1 MLGRTISHYRITKEL
16 GAGGMGVVYAGEDVR
31 LGRAVALKF
40 VPEDL
45 TDSRALQRLRGEARA
60 ASALNH
66 PNICTIYDVG
76 EYEGRPYLVMELLKG
91 QTLRDLLTHG
101 PTRIHQTV
109 DIGIQVADALDAAHG
124 AGIVHRDI
132 KPANLFLMERG
143 VVKILDFGLAK
154 HLVDEHHEHA
164 SRTMVPS
171 TTTEPEPLTVEGVTV
186 GTVAYMSPEQVTGEL
201 LDGRTDL
208 FSLGIVL
215 YECVTG
221 RRPFAGKTSAV
232 ILSAILNEAPVAPV
246 VFNPHIPARL
256 QDVINNC
263 LEKDRELRYQDAAG
277 LRADLRRVRR
287 DLESGQSAA
296 AKTIVKSAGG
306 AGRSSAAGRRLDS
319 SASTRPQ
326 RPLVWG
332 AAAAG
337 MVVAVGLAAYWL
349 SFRPPQP
356 SAPPPAETA
365 VSAPEAQDQSR
376 VDLATSSLNARRYRD
391 ALGYA
396 REVLQSSPDHAEAR
410 RVRDE
415 AAAAIARFDE
425 AIARG
430 NRLLGAGDADGASAA
445 LQAAREIDPSASAVA
460 SLQEQIVSHYR
471 GLARSRQE
479 STRAGA
485 SSSPGGP
492 RPEERTTRT
501 TTPGEPPRAPAPVAA
516 APPPVQP
523 GPANPPE
530 PAQSAS
536 AKPPEPAQ
544 SAPAKPS
551 QPAEAVPLKP
561 PSPSGAEPSA
571 PPPAAANSSG
581 GTLPPKPDEAPPR
594 AAVAPPPAAVVAPK
608 PPPPEN
614 DDALITRL
622 IEAWGRAIET
632 KDLAAYRALK
642 PNMSAAE
649 QRRIE
654 EGFRAVSS
662 QRVTIT
668 ILGIEIRGTQAVVRL
683 RRRDAINVDG
693 RQQTTDTQQT
703 ITVARAGSNW
713 VIRDIGR

>member
-1 MLGRTISHYRITKEL
+1 MLGRTISHYRITAQL

-31 LGRAVALKF
+31 LGRPVALKF

-154 HLVDEHHEHA
+154 HLIDEHHEHP
-164 SRTMVPS
+164 SRTVVPS

-306 AGRSSAAGRRLDS
+306 SGRGSAAGSRLDA

-326 RPLVWG
+326 PPLAWG
-332 AAAAG
+332 AAFAA
-337 MVVAVGLAAYWL
+337 VVAVGFAAYWV
-349 SFRPPQP
+349 SFRAPQP

-365 VSAPEAQDQSR
+365 ASVPEAPDQSR
-376 VDLATSSLNARRYRD
+376 VDLAITSLNARRYRE

-396 REVLQSSPDHAEAR
+396 REVLQASPDNAEAQ
-410 RVRDE
+410 RVRNE
-415 AAAAIARFDE
+415 ATVVLQRFDD

-430 NRLLGAGDADGASAA
+430 QRLVSAGDLDGASAA
-445 LQAAREIDPSASAVA
+445 LRTAREIDPGSSAVA
-460 SLQEQIVSHYR
+460 ALQEQIVSQYK
-471 GLARSRQE
+471 GLARQRPE
-479 STRAGA
+479 APRSTA
-485 SSSPGGP
+485 SPPVGGT
-492 RPEERTTRT
+492 RPEERA
-501 TTPGEPPRAPAPVAA
+501 APAPSIA
-516 APPPVQP
+516 
-523 GPANPPE
+523 ANPPPE
-530 PAQSAS
+530 PVQSAQV
-536 AKPPEPAQ
+536 KPPPPAI
-544 SAPAKPS
+544 P
-551 QPAEAVPLKP
+551 E
-561 PSPSGAEPSA
+561 
-571 PPPAAANSSG
+571 PPPAAA
-581 GTLPPKPDEAPPR
+581 PPAPTPP
-594 AAVAPPPAAVVAPK
+594 ASVPPASASPAPAPPAATTADAAPPAK
-608 PPPPEN
+608 PSEPAPRPAGTAPPVESAPAES
-614 DDALITRL
+614 DDVLITRV
-622 IEAWGRAIET
+622 IEAWAHAIEN

-642 PNMSAAE
+642 PNMTAAE

-654 EGFRAVSS
+654 DGFRAVSS

-668 ILGIEIRGTQAVVRL
+668 ILGIEKRGTQAVVRL
-683 RRRDAINVDG
+683 RRRDAIVVDG

>member
-1 MLGRTISHYRITKEL
+1 MVGRTISHYRITAQL

-101 PTRIHQTV
+101 PARIHQTV

-143 VVKILDFGLAK
+143 AIKILDFGLAK
-154 HLVDEHHEHA
+154 HLVDQRREDP
-164 SRTMVPS
+164 SRTVVPS

-277 LRADLRRVRR
+277 LRADLKRVRR

-296 AKTIVKSAGG
+296 AKTIVSSGG
-306 AGRSSAAGRRLDS
+306 GSRRSSSAAAGPVADPGPPPRRQL
-319 SASTRPQ
+319 A
-326 RPLVWG
+326 LGW
-332 AAAAG
+332 AA
-337 MVVAVGLAAYWL
+337 VAVALAALGATAYWM
-349 SFRPPQP
+349 SR
-356 SAPPPAETA
+356 APEQTPVPAAET
-365 VSAPEAQDQSR
+365 VSAPERSDRGR
-376 VDLATSSLNARRYRD
+376 VDLATSSLNARRYRE

-396 REVLQSSPDHAEAR
+396 RDVLQSSPDNAEAQ

-415 AAAAIARFDE
+415 AT
-425 AIARG
+425 
-430 NRLLGAGDADGASAA
+430 AA
-445 LQAAREIDPSASAVA
+445 LQRF
-460 SLQEQIVSHYR
+460 
-471 GLARSRQE
+471 
-479 STRAGA
+479 
-485 SSSPGGP
+485 
-492 RPEERTTRT
+492 
-501 TTPGEPPRAPAPVAA
+501 
-516 APPPVQP
+516 
-523 GPANPPE
+523 
-530 PAQSAS
+530 
-536 AKPPEPAQ
+536 
-544 SAPAKPS
+544 
-551 QPAEAVPLKP
+551 
-561 PSPSGAEPSA
+561 
-571 PPPAAANSSG
+571 
-581 GTLPPKPDEAPPR
+581 
-594 AAVAPPPAAVVAPK
+594 
-608 PPPPEN
+608 
-614 DDALITRL
+614 DDA
-622 IEAWGRAIET
+622 IERVNGFFAIADDQ
-632 KDLAAYRALK
+632 KGIRNAGNRHRALHQEDVICFVLRQK
-642 PNMSAAE
+642 NGEVLCHSTGNLAESA
-649 QRRIE
+649 
-654 EGFRAVSS
+654 
-662 QRVTIT
+662 
-668 ILGIEIRGTQAVVRL
+668 RL
-683 RRRDAINVDG
+683 ETGDF
-693 RQQTTDTQQT
+693 
-703 ITVARAGSNW
+703 S
-713 VIRDIGR
+713 

>member
-1 MLGRTISHYRITKEL
+1 MLGRTISHYRITAQL
-16 GAGGMGVVYAGEDVR
+16 GAGGMGVVYAGEDIR

-101 PTRIHQTV
+101 PARIHQTV

-124 AGIVHRDI
+124 AGIIHRDI

-154 HLVDEHHEHA
+154 HLIDERHEHP
-164 SRTMVPS
+164 SRTVVPS
-171 TTTEPEPLTVEGVTV
+171 TTTEPEALTIEGVTV

-215 YECVTG
+215 YECATG

-232 ILSAILNEAPVAPV
+232 ILSAILNEAPVAPA

-296 AKTIVKSAGG
+296 AKTIAKSVGG
-306 AGRSSAAGRRLDS
+306 AGRSSAAAGRPDP
-319 SASTRPQ
+319 SASGRQPI
-326 RPLVWG
+326 PLAWG
-332 AAAAG
+332 AAFAAFL
-337 MVVAVGLAAYWL
+337 AVGFAAYWV
-349 SFRPPQP
+349 SFRTPAP
-356 SAPPPAETA
+356 SPPPAET
-365 VSAPEAQDQSR
+365 VSAPALPDRSR
-376 VDLATSSLNARRYRD
+376 VDLAISSLNARRYRE

-396 REVLQSSPDHAEAR
+396 REVLQSSPDNAEAQ
-410 RVRDE
+410 RVRDDAT
-415 AAAAIARFDE
+415 AALQRFDD
-425 AIARG
+425 AVARAQ
-430 NRLLGAGDADGASAA
+430 RLLNAGDPDGASAA
-445 LQAAREIDPSASAVA
+445 LREAREIEPGSAAVA
-460 SLQEQIVSHYR
+460 ALQEQIVSQYK
-471 GLARSRQE
+471 GLARQ
-479 STRAGA
+479 
-485 SSSPGGP
+485 
-492 RPEERTTRT
+492 RP
-501 TTPGEPPRAPAPVAA
+501 EPPRNTPPAPAAGTRPQERTAPPPPVERPEPPAAVAA
-516 APPPVQP
+516 TPPPEPVQSAQVKPAPPLVPEPPPAATPPAQAPPAAATADATLPAKPAEPAPRASAPPPV
-523 GPANPPE
+523 E
-530 PAQSAS
+530 
-536 AKPPEPAQ
+536 
-544 SAPAKPS
+544 SAP
-551 QPAEAVPLKP
+551 
-561 PSPSGAEPSA
+561 
-571 PPPAAANSSG
+571 
-581 GTLPPKPDEAPPR
+581 T
-594 AAVAPPPAAVVAPK
+594 
-608 PPPPEN
+608 EN
-614 DDALITRL
+614 DDSLITRV
-622 IEAWGRAIET
+622 IDAWARAIEN

-642 PNMSAAE
+642 PNMTAAE

-668 ILGIEIRGTQAVVRL
+668 ILGIEKRGAQALVRL
-683 RRRDAINVDG
+683 RRRDAIVADG

-703 ITVARAGSNW
+703 ITVARAGSSW

>member
-1 MLGRTISHYRITKEL
+1 MLGRTISHYRITAQL

-40 VPEDL
+40 VPDDL

-101 PTRIHQTV
+101 PARIHQTV

-154 HLVDEHHEHA
+154 HLVDEHHEHP
-164 SRTMVPS
+164 SQTVIPS

-232 ILSAILNEAPVAPV
+232 ILSAILNEAPLAPM

-277 LRADLRRVRR
+277 LRADLKRVRR

-296 AKTIVKSAGG
+296 AKSIVTSGG
-306 AGRSSAAGRRLDS
+306 GRRPRSAAASPADASAPPRRHLPIGRW
-319 SASTRPQ
+319 A
-326 RPLVWG
+326 LVT
-332 AAAAG
+332 A
-337 MVVAVGLAAYWL
+337 VSAVGLAAYWV
-349 SFRPPQP
+349 SFGTPEPLPP
-356 SAPPPAETA
+356 SPAET
-365 VSAPEAQDQSR
+365 VSAPEAPDRSR
-376 VDLATSSLNARRYRD
+376 IELAISSLNARRYRE

-396 REVLQSSPDHAEAR
+396 RDLLQSSPGNAEAQ

-415 AAAAIARFDE
+415 ATAALQRFDD
-425 AIARG
+425 ALARG
-430 NRLLGAGDADGASAA
+430 QRLLNAGDPDGASAA
-445 LQAAREIDPSASAVA
+445 LRAAREIDPSSAAVA
-460 SLQEQIVSHYR
+460 ALQEQIVNQYK
-471 GLARSRQE
+471 GLARQRPEAPRTAPSAPA
-479 STRAGA
+479 AGT
-485 SSSPGGP
+485 
-492 RPEERTTRT
+492 RPEEPAAAAPPVDRPEPAPAIAAIPPPPVQSGQVKPSPPAGPEPPPAAAPPAAT
-501 TTPGEPPRAPAPVAA
+501 TTDAPPPAKPAEPAPRPA
-516 APPPVQP
+516 APPPV
-523 GPANPPE
+523 E
-530 PAQSAS
+530 S
-536 AKPPEPAQ
+536 
-544 SAPAKPS
+544 
-551 QPAEAVPLKP
+551 
-561 PSPSGAEPSA
+561 
-571 PPPAAANSSG
+571 
-581 GTLPPKPDEAPPR
+581 
-594 AAVAPPPAAVVAPK
+594 
-608 PPPPEN
+608 PPPE
-614 DDALITRL
+614 DDDSLITRV
-622 IEAWGRAIET
+622 IEGWARAIEH

-642 PNMSAAE
+642 PNMTAAE

-668 ILGIEIRGTQAVVRL
+668 ILGIEKRGTQAIVRL
-683 RRRDAINVDG
+683 RRRDAIAVDG

-703 ITVARAGSNW
+703 ITVARAGSSW

>member
-1 MLGRTISHYRITKEL
+1 MLGRTISHYRITAQL
-16 GAGGMGVVYAGEDVR
+16 GAGGMGVVYAGEDTR

-91 QTLRDLLTHG
+91 QTLRELLAHG
-101 PTRIHQTV
+101 PARIHQTV

-124 AGIVHRDI
+124 AGIIHRDI

-154 HLVDEHHEHA
+154 HLIDEQHGHP
-164 SRTMVPS
+164 SRTVVPS

-215 YECVTG
+215 YECATG

-232 ILSAILNEAPVAPV
+232 ILSAILNEAPVAPA

-296 AKTIVKSAGG
+296 AKTIVKSAAG
-306 AGRSSAAGRRLDS
+306 ARGSSAAGNAVDASAPSRRQPLGWSALVAAVAAVGVAAYWVSFRTPQPSPPAATASTPEPPDRRRLD
-319 SASTRPQ
+319 
-326 RPLVWG
+326 
-332 AAAAG
+332 
-337 MVVAVGLAAYWL
+337 LAI
-349 SFRPPQP
+349 
-356 SAPPPAETA
+356 
-365 VSAPEAQDQSR
+365 
-376 VDLATSSLNARRYRD
+376 SSLNARRYRE

-396 REVLQSSPDHAEAR
+396 REVLQSSPDNAEAQK
-410 RVRDE
+410 VRDD
-415 AAAAIARFDE
+415 ATATLQRFDD
-425 AIARG
+425 AVASAQ
-430 NRLLGAGDADGASAA
+430 RLLNAGDPDGASAA
-445 LQAAREIDPSASAVA
+445 LRAAREIEPGSGAVA
-460 SLQEQIVSHYR
+460 ALQEQIVSQYK
-471 GLARSRQE
+471 GLARQRPEAPRNTQAAPAAVMRPSER
-479 STRAGA
+479 
-485 SSSPGGP
+485 GGP
-492 RPEERTTRT
+492 APPVDRPEPAPTVAA
-501 TTPGEPPRAPAPVAA
+501 TPPPEPVQAGQAKPSPPVVPEPPPAPAPAPTTADATLPAKPAEPAPRPA
-516 APPPVQP
+516 APPPV
-523 GPANPPE
+523 E
-530 PAQSAS
+530 S
-536 AKPPEPAQ
+536 
-544 SAPAKPS
+544 
-551 QPAEAVPLKP
+551 
-561 PSPSGAEPSA
+561 
-571 PPPAAANSSG
+571 
-581 GTLPPKPDEAPPR
+581 
-594 AAVAPPPAAVVAPK
+594 
-608 PPPPEN
+608 PPPES
-614 DDALITRL
+614 DDSLITRV
-622 IEAWGRAIET
+622 IDAWARAIEN

-642 PNMSAAE
+642 PNMTAAE

-668 ILGIEIRGTQAVVRL
+668 ILGIEKRGAQALVRL
-683 RRRDAINVDG
+683 RRRDAIVVDG
-693 RQQTTDTQQT
+693 RQQTTETQQT
-703 ITVARAGSNW
+703 ITVARAGSSW

>member
-1 MLGRTISHYRITKEL
+1 MLGRTISHYRITAQL

-31 LGRAVALKF
+31 LGRPVALKF

-91 QTLRDLLTHG
+91 QTLRDLLAHG
-101 PTRIHQTV
+101 PARIHQTV

-154 HLVDEHHEHA
+154 HLIDEHHDHA
-164 SRTMVPS
+164 SRTEIPS

-296 AKTIVKSAGG
+296 AKSIVKSAGS
-306 AGRSSAAGRRLDS
+306 AGRSSAPGSGSNA
-319 SASTRPQ
+319 SASARQQT
-326 RPLVWG
+326 PLAWG
-332 AAAAG
+332 AAVAAV
-337 MVVAVGLAAYWL
+337 MAVAIAAYWV
-349 SFRPPQP
+349 SFRPSQP
-356 SAPPPAETA
+356 SAPQAETVA
-365 VSAPEAQDQSR
+365 RAPDAPDQGR
-376 VDLATSSLNARRYRD
+376 VDLATSSLNAGRYRE

-396 REVLQSSPDHAEAR
+396 REVLQSSPDNAEAQ
-410 RVRDE
+410 RVRNE
-415 AAAAIARFDE
+415 ASAALQRFDD

-430 NRLLGAGDADGASAA
+430 QRLLSAGDPDGASAA
-445 LQAAREIDPSASAVA
+445 LRTAREIDPGSAAVA
-460 SLQEQIVSHYR
+460 ALQEQIVGQYK
-471 GLARSRQE
+471 GLARQRPE
-479 STRAGA
+479 PPRSTPSTPAG
-485 SSSPGGP
+485 GK
-492 RPEERTTRT
+492 RPEERIA
-501 TTPGEPPRAPAPVAA
+501 PPAPIERPQPSTVVAA
-516 APPPVQP
+516 APPP
-523 GPANPPE
+523 E
-530 PAQSAS
+530 PAQTAPVTPPTLSV
-536 AKPPEPAQ
+536 PEPPPATPSPAVTPPVAAP
-544 SAPAKPS
+544 SATAKADAAPPAKPTE
-551 QPAEAVPLKP
+551 PAPRP
-561 PSPSGAEPSA
+561 TGA
-571 PPPAAANSSG
+571 PPPVES
-581 GTLPPKPDEAPPR
+581 
-594 AAVAPPPAAVVAPK
+594 
-608 PPPPEN
+608 PPPEN
-614 DDALITRL
+614 DDVLITRV
-622 IEAWGRAIET
+622 IEAWARAIET

-642 PNMSAAE
+642 PNMTAAE

-654 EGFRAVSS
+654 DGFRAVSS

-668 ILGIEIRGTQAVVRL
+668 ILGIEKRGTQAVVRL
-683 RRRDAINVDG
+683 RRRDAIVVDG